1 MWKKKNE
8 QPEEQDGKQKLF
20 KNLMK
25 SEKKEKPE
33 GQGSKEKLFKNPMK
47 SVETT
52 LISTSVRLEGSIEA
66 EGTLI
71 VEGSVRGTIKCTSL
85 EILENG
91 RVEANIECEN
101 VTVAGEFEG
110 EMICSRK
117 LSILRTGKVL
127 GGITYCALSIES
139 GGLLDGTLSRGK
151 AEDSSILPFY
161 KIDHQSQ

>member
-1 MWKKKNE
+1 MGKKK
-8 QPEEQDGKQKLF
+8 PG
-20 KNLMK
+20 
-25 SEKKEKPE
+25 KPE
-33 GQGSKEKLFKNPMK
+33 KQGNKEKLFSNPMK

-52 LISTSVRLEGSIEA
+52 LISSSVNLEGSIEA

-101 VTVAGEFEG
+101 LTVAGEFEG

-127 GGITYCALSIES
+127 GGITYSALSLES
-139 GGLLDGTLSRGK
+139 GGVLEGTASCLRSQDTT
-151 AEDSSILPFY
+151 ALPMY
-161 KIDHQSQ
+161 QVASQS

>member
-1 MWKKKNE
+1 MWKKKR
-8 QPEEQDGKQKLF
+8 
-20 KNLMK
+20 
-25 SEKKEKPE
+25 EKPE
-33 GQGSKEKLFKNPMK
+33 EQGSKEKLFKNPMK

-52 LISTSVRLEGSIEA
+52 LISASVSLEGSIEA

-85 EILENG
+85 EILEKG
-91 RVEANIECEN
+91 RVEANVEGEN

-110 EMICSRK
+110 DMICSRK

-127 GGITYCALSIES
+127 GGITYSALSIES

-151 AEDSSILPFY
+151 AEDSAVLPFY
-161 KIDHQSQ
+161 KEDDQSQ

>member
-8 QPEEQDGKQKLF
+8 KSEEQDSKQ
-20 KNLMK
+20 
-25 SEKKEKPE
+25 
-33 GQGSKEKLFKNPMK
+33 KLFKNPMK

-52 LISTSVRLEGSIEA
+52 LISASVSLEGSIEA
-66 EGTLI
+66 EGILI

-91 RVEANIECEN
+91 RVEANVEGED

-127 GGITYCALSIES
+127 GGITYSALSIES
-139 GGLLDGTLSRGK
+139 GGLLDGTLSRGRV
-151 AEDSSILPFY
+151 EDTAILPLY
-161 KIDHQSQ
+161 KEGDQSQ

>member
-1 MWKKKNE
+1 MWKKKR
-8 QPEEQDGKQKLF
+8 
-20 KNLMK
+20 
-25 SEKKEKPE
+25 EKPE
-33 GQGSKEKLFKNPMK
+33 EQGSKEKLFKNPMK

-52 LISTSVRLEGSIEA
+52 LISASVSLEGSIEA

-91 RVEANIECEN
+91 GVEADVEGEN
-101 VTVAGEFEG
+101 VTVAGKLKG
-110 EMICSRK
+110 ELKCSRK

-127 GGITYCALSIES
+127 GGITYSALSIES

-151 AEDSSILPFY
+151 AEDTAILPFY
-161 KIDHQSQ
+161 KEGDQSQ

>member
-20 KNLMK
+20 KN
-25 SEKKEKPE
+25 
-33 GQGSKEKLFKNPMK
+33 PMK

-52 LISTSVRLEGSIEA
+52 LISASVSLEGSIEA

-85 EILENG
+85 EILEKG
-91 RVEANIECEN
+91 RVEASVEGEN

-110 EMICSRK
+110 DMICSRK

-127 GGITYCALSIES
+127 GGITYSALSIES

-151 AEDSSILPFY
+151 AEDSAVLPFH
-161 KIDHQSQ
+161 KEDDQSQ

>member
-1 MWKKKNE
+1 MWKKK
-8 QPEEQDGKQKLF
+8 
-20 KNLMK
+20 
-25 SEKKEKPE
+25 KEKSE

-52 LISTSVRLEGSIEA
+52 LISASVSLEGSIEA
-66 EGTLI
+66 KGTLI

-101 VTVAGEFEG
+101 LTVAGDFEG
-110 EMICSRK
+110 EVICSRK
-117 LSILRTGKVL
+117 LSILRAGKVL
-127 GGITYCALSIES
+127 GRITYSALSIES

-151 AEDSSILPFY
+151 AEDTAILPFY
-161 KIDHQSQ
+161 KEGDQSQ